1 VSKSIRVGIDVGG
14 TFTDV
19 VAFGPDGDLIL
30 FKIPSTPHEPS
41 SAPLAGLRKLSD
53 LGFRASTLTQG
64 TTLATNLVVQGQ
76 GARAALVMTEG
87 FRDVLAIARQD
98 REEIYSIDRVPRPSP
113 LVPRELL
120 FEIRER
126 MSPEGKPLVEL
137 EEPEIESL
145 VKRIADSGVEAV
157 AICLLHSYANPEH
170 ERRIR
175 DAVKKVVL
183 FVCASSDINAEFREY
198 ERTSTTVLNAIL
210 MPIVS
215 GYVESL
221 QNELE
226 REHIA
231 DRLHIVSSNGG
242 SLTAAMARE
251 KPLGLLMSG
260 PAAGVAA
267 AQTLASEYNLSNAIT
282 LDIGGTTSDVCFIK
296 EGKAE
301 IAHSR
306 KIAGHAIRTA
316 SVSVESVGAGGGSI
330 AYRDAAG
337 ALKVGPESAGAVP
350 GPVCYGLGGERPTV
364 TDAHLTLGYLNPRR
378 ILGGEIQ
385 LQPKLAKEA
394 VGSLAKH
401 FGYSLEKFA
410 EGILTIA
417 EANINRALR
426 LVALRRGYNLEDCVL
441 IAYGGMGPLHAGRI
455 AKAYGFKRIIV
466 PTTSSNF
473 SALGCLGSGVRYES
487 VRTHRTSLG
496 TLDSERLIEYMAP
509 LIEDTQGHLVKEGYR
524 IEDIRLHPSLD
535 CRYLGQNYEL
545 EVPLSDLRTF
555 DPALVREAFHRIHHR
570 VYAYSTEEPVECVNL
585 RMAASLEEEGVVL
598 PEVRGS
604 GMSRPVDSRR
614 AFFHE
619 TGETDLPVYDRGGL
633 APDQKMAGPLVV
645 EDEWSTTLVLPG
657 QRLWSDRRG
666 NLFIEMKD

>member
-1 VSKSIRVGIDVGG
+1 MSKSIRVGIDVGG

-267 AQTLASEYNLSNAIT
+267 A
-282 LDIGGTTSDVCFIK
+282 
-296 EGKAE
+296 
-301 IAHSR
+301 
-306 KIAGHAIRTA
+306 
-316 SVSVESVGAGGGSI
+316 
-330 AYRDAAG
+330 
-337 ALKVGPESAGAVP
+337 
-350 GPVCYGLGGERPTV
+350 
-364 TDAHLTLGYLNPRR
+364 
-378 ILGGEIQ
+378 
-385 LQPKLAKEA
+385 
-394 VGSLAKH
+394 
-401 FGYSLEKFA
+401 
-410 EGILTIA
+410 
-417 EANINRALR
+417 
-426 LVALRRGYNLEDCVL
+426 
-441 IAYGGMGPLHAGRI
+441 
-455 AKAYGFKRIIV
+455 
-466 PTTSSNF
+466 
-473 SALGCLGSGVRYES
+473 
-487 VRTHRTSLG
+487 
-496 TLDSERLIEYMAP
+496 
-509 LIEDTQGHLVKEGYR
+509 
-524 IEDIRLHPSLD
+524 
-535 CRYLGQNYEL
+535 
-545 EVPLSDLRTF
+545 
-555 DPALVREAFHRIHHR
+555 
-570 VYAYSTEEPVECVNL
+570 
-585 RMAASLEEEGVVL
+585 
-598 PEVRGS
+598 
-604 GMSRPVDSRR
+604 
-614 AFFHE
+614 
-619 TGETDLPVYDRGGL
+619 
-633 APDQKMAGPLVV
+633 
-645 EDEWSTTLVLPG
+645 
-657 QRLWSDRRG
+657 
-666 NLFIEMKD
+666 